1 MISKKYFDI
10 HKPVFWPA
18 IALIVLFISITLIV
32 GEPMESF
39 FAGFK
44 DWVTDKTGWIF
55 IVTVNAFLIFCV
67 YLAFSKYGSIR
78 LGGKEA
84 EPEFTTAAW
93 FAMLFSAGMGIGLLF
108 WGVAEP
114 VFHYK
119 SPPFGEGGTVEAA
132 EKAMNY
138 TFMHWGFHA
147 WAIYA
152 LVALSLGFFA
162 FNKGLPLTIRSVFY
176 PILGDR
182 IYGWIGDV
190 IDVFAVLATLFGLA
204 TSLGLGVK
212 QVGAGIA
219 YLTDFD
225 NSVWLQVGLIGGITL
240 IATLS
245 VVAGVEK
252 GVKFLSEWNI
262 RIAAILL
269 IFILIVGPTLF
280 IFRSTVQNIGNYL
293 TSIVT
298 VATWTEAYRDQG
310 WQGDWTVFYW
320 AWWISWS
327 PFVGMFIARVSKG
340 RTIREF
346 ITGVLIIPSFLTFF
360 WLSAMG
366 GSAIFIDLHNEASNL
381 AEQITQDEATALFVF
396 LGEFPFATIGSIV
409 GMILIASFFVTSS
422 DSGSLVIDSITAGGK
437 LDAPVAQRVFWA
449 CTEGAVAAVLLIG
462 GGLTALQ
469 TATIS
474 TGLPFLVILLVMAYS
489 LRKGLQK
496 EFAEMTLLSQEKSRK
511 NYEGKLAEVVW
522 KNIQKRNKTTEPD
535 STPKKTK

>member
-1 MISKKYFDI
+1 MSKKYFDI

-18 IALIVLFISITLIV
+18 IVLIVLFISVTLIV
-32 GEPMESF
+32 GEPMEEF
-39 FAGFK
+39 FAVFK
-44 DWVTDKTGWIF
+44 DWITDKTGWIF
-55 IVTVNAFLIFCV
+55 IITVNAFVIFCI

-78 LGGKEA
+78 LGGKDA

-219 YLTDFD
+219 FLTDFE
-225 NSVWLQVGLIGGITL
+225 NTVWLQVGLIAGITL

-252 GVKFLSEWNI
+252 GVKVLSEWNI
-262 RIAAILL
+262 RIAATLL
-269 IFILIVGPTLF
+269 IFILIVGPTIF
-280 IFRSTVQNIGNYL
+280 IFRSTIQNIGNYL
-293 TSIVT
+293 SSIVE
-298 VATWTEAYRDQG
+298 VATWTEAYRDKG

-340 RTIREF
+340 RTVREF
-346 ITGVLIIPSFLTFF
+346 VTGVLLIPSFLTFF

-366 GSAIFIDLHNEASNL
+366 GSAIFLDLHSGNSILSDNIIA
-381 AEQITQDEATALFVF
+381 DEATALFVF
-396 LGEFPFATIGSIV
+396 LNEFPFTTIGSIV
-409 GMILIASFFVTSS
+409 GIILIASFFVTSS

-437 LDAPVAQRVFWA
+437 LDAPVAQRIFWA
-449 CTEGAVAAVLLIG
+449 NAEGAVAAVLLIG

-469 TATIS
+469 TATIT
-474 TGLPFLVILLVMAYS
+474 TGLPFLFILLVMAYS
-489 LRKGLQK
+489 LRKGLQQEYAQQEVLK
-496 EFAEMTLLSQEKSRK
+496 QEKSRK
-511 NYEGKLAEVVW
+511 DYESKLADVVW
-522 KNIQKRNKTTEPD
+522 KNVQKRSQGSKSNSSDKNK
-535 STPKKTK
+535 

>member
-1 MISKKYFDI
+1 
-10 HKPVFWPA
+10 
-18 IALIVLFISITLIV
+18 
-32 GEPMESF
+32 
-39 FAGFK
+39 
-44 DWVTDKTGWIF
+44 
-55 IVTVNAFLIFCV
+55 
-67 YLAFSKYGSIR
+67 
-78 LGGKEA
+78 
-84 EPEFTTAAW
+84 
-93 FAMLFSAGMGIGLLF
+93 
-108 WGVAEP
+108 
-114 VFHYK
+114 
-119 SPPFGEGGTVEAA
+119 
-132 EKAMNY
+132 
-138 TFMHWGFHA
+138 
-147 WAIYA
+147 
-152 LVALSLGFFA
+152 
-162 FNKGLPLTIRSVFY
+162 
-176 PILGDR
+176 
-182 IYGWIGDV
+182 
-190 IDVFAVLATLFGLA
+190 
-204 TSLGLGVK
+204 
-212 QVGAGIA
+212 
-219 YLTDFD
+219 
-225 NSVWLQVGLIGGITL
+225 
-240 IATLS
+240 
-245 VVAGVEK
+245 
-252 GVKFLSEWNI
+252 
-262 RIAAILL
+262 
-269 IFILIVGPTLF
+269 
-280 IFRSTVQNIGNYL
+280 
-293 TSIVT
+293 
-298 VATWTEAYRDQG
+298 
-310 WQGDWTVFYW
+310 
-320 AWWISWS
+320 
-327 PFVGMFIARVSKG
+327 MFIARVSKG

-449 CTEGAVAAVLLIG
+449 CTERAVAAVLLIG